1 MSEGKAKELPE
12 GWELALVGD
21 VLEVIRGVTYR
32 KEDSSKAEVAGF
44 VPILRATNIQEK
56 VTFEDLVY
64 VPASVVSKIQRVQQ
78 GDVIVAASS
87 GSASLV
93 GKGAQLR
100 HEWSGSFGAF
110 CFVLRPEA
118 LVESRFLG
126 WFVQTKEYRNR
137 VSNASA
143 GVNINNIRA
152 EHIESTPLR
161 FPPLSEQTRIA
172 DKLDELLSD
181 LDAAVATLERVR
193 SKIKPYRAAVLKAA
207 VEGNLTAAWRSENPA
222 TEPAADLLTRILVER
237 RKRWEET
244 QLRKFQ
250 EQGRTP
256 PKDWKAKYK
265 EPAAPD
271 TAKLPELPEGWCWA
285 SIDELTV
292 EIRNGYSSKPD
303 ASEGVP
309 ILRISSVRPFALDLS
324 DRRFL
329 SGTADEYRTDQIA
342 AGDLL
347 FTRYN
352 GSRNLVG
359 VCAVVP
365 DIDEEIVHPD
375 KLIRARPVPS
385 VSNSRFFGLA
395 ANVGHSRK
403 YIEQRIRTTAGQAGV
418 SGSDVKTLPI
428 PLPPLAEQAAIVE
441 AVEDQLSVI
450 DHLEADLEAK
460 LKSAQAL
467 RQAILR
473 DAFEGKLV
481 PQDPNDEPA
490 AELLQR
496 IAAARAERAAAA
508 KAAKTP
514 PKKAS
519 PPRNTRKPSRK

>member
-1 MSEGKAKELPE
+1 MNIDREGRFDLSDTKFVE
-12 GWELALVGD
+12 GDPPKVLQKGD
-21 VLEVIRGVTYR
+21 VLFNNTNSPELIGKTAV
-32 KEDSSKAEVAGF
+32 
-44 VPILRATNIQEK
+44 VPIDDALAYSNHMTCVRLESEMNPKFVARQLHFLWMTGYFRHRCKNHVNQASIAAEPFGNT
-56 VTFEDLVY
+56 VPLLVA
-64 VPASVVSKIQRVQQ
+64 PS
-78 GDVIVAASS
+78 
-87 GSASLV
+87 
-93 GKGAQLR
+93 
-100 HEWSGSFGAF
+100 
-110 CFVLRPEA
+110 
-118 LVESRFLG
+118 
-126 WFVQTKEYRNR
+126 
-137 VSNASA
+137 
-143 GVNINNIRA
+143 
-152 EHIESTPLR
+152 
-161 FPPLSEQTRIA
+161 SEQTRIA
-172 DKLDELLSD
+172 EKLDELLSD

-207 VEGNLTAAWRSENPA
+207 VEGNLTAAWRSQNPA
-222 TEPAADLLTRILVER
+222 TEPAADLLTRILAKR

-244 QLRKFQ
+244 QFRKFQ
-250 EQGRTP
+250 EQGKNP

-271 TAKLPELPEGWCWA
+271 TAKLPELPAGWCWA